1 VAAAIRN
8 AKVVELD
15 ACGHS
20 MLTEQPN
27 AVLDALA
34 ALV

>member
-1 VAAAIRN
+1 MQ
-8 AKVVELD
+8 KSFELD